1 MTITKA
7 TVKKRARRESDI
19 LKWAAE
25 RGIMD
30 NSTAYAQ
37 YGKMEE
43 EFMEVGEALENRD
56 KDELRKELGDL
67 YVTAVMV
74 ANLYGLTMAEC
85 IDAAYDKIKDR
96 KGYLNS
102 DGVFVKEE

>member
-85 IDAAYDKIKDR
+85 IDAAYEKIKDR
-96 KGYLNS
+96 KGYLNA
-102 DGVFVKEE
+102 DGVFVKE

>member
-1 MTITKA
+1 MTIVKSS
-7 TVKKRARRESDI
+7 VKKRARRESDI
-19 LKWAAE
+19 VRWATD

-43 EFMEVGEALENRD
+43 EFFEVGEALENRD
-56 KDELRKELGDL
+56 KDELRLEIGDL

-85 IDAAYDKIKDR
+85 IDAAYEKIKDR
-96 KGYLNS
+96 KGYLTEE
-102 DGVFVKEE
+102 GIFVKEE